1 MNIQTALKSNPN
13 NTGKTPT
20 TTAQTTP
27 SPITETAPKTSAK
40 AVDISISGT
49 PHRIV
54 CPADEVQNL
63 ENAAKFI
70 NDKIREIRHGI
81 KGKNPN
87 NEELL
92 VLTCLEL
99 YDQVQVLR
107 NERQYFVIENERAKT
122 LVDKMIKDARSV
134 L

>member
-27 SPITETAPKTSAK
+27 SPITETATKASAK

>member
-1 MNIQTALKSNPN
+1 MSIQTAIKSNPN
-13 NTGKTPT
+13 NKTV
-20 TTAQTTP
+20 
-27 SPITETAPKTSAK
+27 TETVIIESTSPKITAK

-70 NDKIREIRHGI
+70 NDKIREIRHSI

-99 YDQVQVLR
+99 YDQVQSLR
-107 NERQYFVIENERAKT
+107 GERQHYLIEKERAKT
-122 LVDKMIKDARSV
+122 LVDKMMKDARSV

>member
-1 MNIQTALKSNPN
+1 MNIQTALQSNPN
-13 NTGKTPT
+13 NTGKSPQSTPT
-20 TTAQTTP
+20 L
-27 SPITETAPKTSAK
+27 TEAPRSIAK

-70 NDKIREIRHGI
+70 NDKIREIRHNI

-99 YDQVQVLR
+99 YDQVQTLR
-107 NERQYFVIENERAKT
+107 DDKQHYVIEKERAKT
-122 LVDKMIKDARSV
+122 LIDKMIKDARSV

>member
-1 MNIQTALKSNPN
+1 MNIQTAIKSNPN
-13 NTGKTPT
+13 NKADTPASVIDPVFEPALKVT
-20 TTAQTTP
+20 
-27 SPITETAPKTSAK
+27 AK

-54 CPADEVQNL
+54 CPSDEVQNL

-99 YDQVQVLR
+99 YDQVQALR
-107 NERQYFVIENERAKT
+107 GDRQQYLIENERAKT
-122 LVDKMIKDARSV
+122 LVEKMMKDARSV

>member
-1 MNIQTALKSNPN
+1 MSIQTAIKSNPN
-13 NTGKTPT
+13 NK
-20 TTAQTTP
+20 TTAETVIIEPT
-27 SPITETAPKTSAK
+27 SPKITAK

-54 CPADEVQNL
+54 CPSDEVQNL

>member
-13 NTGKTPT
+13 NTSKAPQSTPT
-20 TTAQTTP
+20 MTDTP
-27 SPITETAPKTSAK
+27 KSIAK

-70 NDKIREIRHGI
+70 NDKIREIRHNI

-99 YDQVQVLR
+99 YDQVQTLR
-107 NERQYFVIENERAKT
+107 DDKQHYVIEKERAKT
-122 LVDKMIKDARSV
+122 LIDKMIKDARSV

>member
-1 MNIQTALKSNPN
+1 MSIQTAIKSNPN
-13 NTGKTPT
+13 NNGNTPKTTPT
-20 TTAQTTP
+20 TVE
-27 SPITETAPKTSAK
+27 PIISKSTAK
-40 AVDISISGT
+40 AVDISIAGT

-99 YDQVQVLR
+99 YDQVQFLR
-107 NERQYFVIENERAKT
+107 GERQHHLIENERART
-122 LVDKMIKDARSV
+122 LIDKMIKDARSV